1 MPHAMSQVNGTQAQT
16 NPEPTDE
23 IYVFYQLFTTS
34 AHVSTRV
41 FYQLFTTVLFTT
53 GIILSNFVI
62 MATQAQIN
70 PEPTDEI
77 NVYFDRCEVAFTIVF
92 CVELCLNM

>member
-1 MPHAMSQVNGTQAQT
+1 M
-16 NPEPTDE
+16 
-23 IYVFYQLFTTS
+23 TS
-34 AHVSTRV
+34 IS
-41 FYQLFTTVLFTT
+41 YSLLLFTT

-77 NVYFDRCEVAFTIVF
+77 TAYFDRCEVAFTIVF
-92 CVELCLNM
+92 CIELFLNM